1 MPDKPEK
8 VQLAKAYV
16 ALSNS
21 HHLELIFNMFTKEAV
36 YQSPNV
42 GEFSGIDEIRGMM
55 NDFFKSFPNVYWDAH
70 GFQCLEDG
78 TVHFNFELIATNVQ
92 TGEKIRR
99 SGSEE
104 IVFNEAGY
112 ISQLIV
118 N

>member
-70 GFQCLEDG
+70 GF
-78 TVHFNFELIATNVQ
+78 HFGGLGRCPAIL
-92 TGEKIRR
+92 
-99 SGSEE
+99 GSMWTWFGWPWMPE
-104 IVFNEAGY
+104 
-112 ISQLIV
+112 
-118 N
+118 